1 MTRQS
6 DLSRW
11 VRTLGLLAVW
21 TLTACTSQSPP
32 PEVTPAPSP
41 SKGITDMSRVSP
53 DLRTPPSTPEGE
65 TWVYQLGLPFQVD
78 QDTAASFCNIRVS
91 GVKGTDFENGS
102 DVILFKDLSKVSAEG
117 AIPITRNNNE
127 PNPNSKPPNQER
139 IVKLSRNLEFW
150 RRNRSTLGCRIN
162 NLESGEGAD

>member
-1 MTRQS
+1 M
-6 DLSRW
+6 
-11 VRTLGLLAVW
+11 
-21 TLTACTSQSPP
+21 
-32 PEVTPAPSP
+32 
-41 SKGITDMSRVSP
+41 
-53 DLRTPPSTPEGE
+53 
-65 TWVYQLGLPFQVD
+65 D

-117 AIPITRNNNE
+117 AIPITRNKNE
-127 PNPNSKPPNQER
+127 PNPNSKPPNQEG